1 MADRLREH
9 ILELPEGTY
18 LGSEDDLARLLG
30 VGRHTLRQ
38 TARLLEHQ
46 RLLKVKRGV
55 GGGYYGMRPDIDA
68 VADAAATYLR
78 TRTAS
83 TLDLFRGAEVLDV
96 ELARLSALATNDA
109 ARDSLKQLETRFTTA
124 KLDEPRSMGELDFEL
139 RDCLFALAANP
150 FIELMLRVHVRF
162 TFLRPLRPGLNLL
175 HGPERLLSY
184 RQNRLSLIA
193 AILDRDADIAVLI
206 EKRFTQMVQAW
217 VLIELEL
224 ANAPTAAP
232 ASQG

>member
-9 ILELPEGTY
+9 ILQLPEGTY
-18 LGSEDDLARLLG
+18 LGSEDDLARLLN

-78 TRTAS
+78 TRAAS
-83 TLDLFRGAEVLDV
+83 AIDLFKAAAVLDV
-96 ELARLSALATNDA
+96 ELARLSALAVNDP
-109 ARDSLKQLETRFTTA
+109 ARDWLKQLGTRLAAA
-124 KLDEPRSMGELDFEL
+124 KLDTPKSVEELDFEL

-162 TFLRPLRPGLNLL
+162 AFQRPNLSL
-175 HGPERLLSY
+175 MHVPERAQRY
-184 RQNRLSLIA
+184 RQYRLNLIA
-193 AILDRDADIAVLI
+193 AILDKDPAMAALI
-206 EKRFTQMVQAW
+206 EQRFTVTIQSW
-217 VLIELEL
+217 VLEEIELSR
-224 ANAPTAAP
+224 
-232 ASQG
+232 SQQTTT